1 MFDDYPLTGFHFVV
15 VFEIFPQV
23 PNDFRFQDVSGL
35 TVDVNLDTYNEGGEN
50 RFVHRLPGRTKYGD
64 LILKRGMPLVSG
76 ITAWCVDAV
85 ENFNYQPTNML
96 ISLLNADHLPVTSWY
111 VANAIPIKYDI
122 SSFNAEQSQI
132 VIESLTLRYEYYKTL
147 NLSAAV
153 TAAVGA
159 AADLLGGGSASASV
173 NISVG

>member
-1 MFDDYPLTGFHFVV
+1 MFDYPFTGFHFLV

-23 PNDFRFQDVSGL
+23 PNDFRFQEVTGL

-64 LILKRGMPLVSG
+64 LVLKRGMTLVSG
-76 ITAWCVDAV
+76 VTAWCVDAI

-96 ISLLNADHLPVTSWY
+96 ISLLNEDHLPVSSWY
-111 VANAIPIKYDI
+111 ITNAIPIKYDI
-122 SSFNAEQSQI
+122 TGLNAEQNQI
-132 VIESLTLRYEYYKTL
+132 VIESMTLRYEYYKTL

-153 TAAVGA
+153 TAAIGAVG
-159 AADLLGGGSASASV
+159 DLVGGASASASV
-173 NISVG
+173 SISVP